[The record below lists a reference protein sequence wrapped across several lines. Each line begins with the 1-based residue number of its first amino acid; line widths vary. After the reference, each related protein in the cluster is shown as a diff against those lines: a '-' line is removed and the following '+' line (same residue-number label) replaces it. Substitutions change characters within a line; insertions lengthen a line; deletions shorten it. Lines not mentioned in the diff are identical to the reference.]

1 MERRRH
7 ASVIS
12 TLLSIVVL
20 TGMAALTVACE
31 ENPVG
36 RECFTGLDEGNPE
49 QAIVA
54 SPALECQSR
63 VCLRVPQDN
72 PTLPEGSEYASLCTA
87 ECGSDEDCD
96 RVPESPCQ
104 TGFACMVPTVVGSF
118 CCRKLCVCK
127 DYLILPVPPEPQACD
142 PSIADN
148 QCCNLEGRPEC
159 EPPPPPPDPGPAPD
173 AGNEPPPDAGSEP
186 PPPPDAGPAP
196 DAETV

>member
-7 ASVIS
+7 ASAIS

-20 TGMAALTVACE
+20 TGMAALTSACG

-36 RECFTGLDEGNPE
+36 RECFIGLDAGTPS

-63 VCLRVPQDN
+63 TCLRVPLERG
-72 PTLPEGSEYASLCTA
+72 LPEDSEYTNLCTA
-87 ECGSDEDCD
+87 ECNADEDCD

-104 TGFACMVPTVVGSF
+104 TGFTCAVPVVVGPF

-127 DYLILPVPPEPQACD
+127 DYLVLPDGGVPLPEACD
-142 PSIADN
+142 PAIEEN
-148 QCCNLEGRPEC
+148 TCCNLPGRGDRPEC
-159 EPPPPPPDPGPAPD
+159 Q
-173 AGNEPPPDAGSEP
+173 
-186 PPPPDAGPAP
+186 
-196 DAETV
+196 

>member
-7 ASVIS
+7 ASAIS
-12 TLLSIVVL
+12 TLLSIAVL

-36 RECFTGLDEGNPE
+36 RECFIGLDAGTPT

-63 VCLRVPQDN
+63 TCLRVPQERVQ
-72 PTLPEGSEYASLCTA
+72 LPEGSEYTNLCTA

-96 RVPESPCQ
+96 RVPRSPCQ
-104 TGFACMVPTVVGSF
+104 TGFTCAIPVVVGPF

-127 DYLILPVPPEPQACD
+127 DYLILPDGGVPEPKACD
-142 PSIADN
+142 PDIEEN
-148 QCCNLEGRPEC
+148 TCCNLSGREDRPEC
-159 EPPPPPPDPGPAPD
+159 Q
-173 AGNEPPPDAGSEP
+173 
-186 PPPPDAGPAP
+186 
-196 DAETV
+196 

>member
-12 TLLSIVVL
+12 TLLSMAVL

-36 RECFTGLDEGNPE
+36 RECFIGLDAGAPM

-63 VCLRVPQDN
+63 TCLRVPLERAQ
-72 PTLPEGSEYASLCTA
+72 LPEGSEYTNLCTA
-87 ECGSDEDCD
+87 ECASNEDCD

-104 TGFACMVPTVVGSF
+104 TGFTCMVPVVVGPF

-127 DYLILPVPPEPQACD
+127 DYLLIPDGGIQQPQACD
-142 PSIADN
+142 PAIEANS
-148 QCCNLEGRPEC
+148 CCNLSGREDRPEC
-159 EPPPPPPDPGPAPD
+159 Q
-173 AGNEPPPDAGSEP
+173 
-186 PPPPDAGPAP
+186 
-196 DAETV
+196 

>member
-7 ASVIS
+7 ASAIS
-12 TLLSIVVL
+12 TLLSIAVL
-20 TGMAALTVACE
+20 TGLAAITVACA

-36 RECFTGLDEGNPE
+36 RECFIGLDAGTPS

-63 VCLRVPQDN
+63 TCLRVPQERAQ
-72 PTLPEGSEYASLCTA
+72 LPEGSEYANLCTA

-104 TGFACMVPTVVGSF
+104 TGFTCAVPVVVGPF

-127 DYLILPVPPEPQACD
+127 DYLIIPDGGVPPPQACD
-142 PSIADN
+142 PDIAEN
-148 QCCNLEGRPEC
+148 TCCNLPGREDRADC
-159 EPPPPPPDPGPAPD
+159 Q
-173 AGNEPPPDAGSEP
+173 
-186 PPPPDAGPAP
+186 
-196 DAETV
+196 